1 MEAVQKCM
9 ALCQRD
15 GTVEYCI
22 RYYLRQYST
31 DDPVPYPEP
40 EDAAQLLCAL
50 LVLIVRND
58 MCYPLQLPDPASD
71 QFQADGTQD
80 EEGRQQ
86 CHAYRRG
93 CSGKCYLKRN

>member
-40 EDAAQLLCAL
+40 EDAPKLLCSI
-50 LVLIVRND
+50 LVPTIWND
-58 MCYPLQLPDPASD
+58 YGDPVQLSDLTPD
-71 QFQADGTQD
+71 QFQK
-80 EEGRQQ
+80 GRIAGEKGRKQ
-86 CHAYRRG
+86 CHAHRCR
-93 CSGKCYLKRN
+93 SSSECYLKGN